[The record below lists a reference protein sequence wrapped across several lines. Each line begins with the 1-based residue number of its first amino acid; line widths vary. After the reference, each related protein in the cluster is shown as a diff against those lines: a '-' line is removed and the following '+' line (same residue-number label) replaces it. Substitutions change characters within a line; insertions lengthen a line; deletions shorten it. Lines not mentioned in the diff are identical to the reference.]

1 MIKQTNKLSIKDL
14 VTIGV
19 FTAIFLVF
27 YLLGGMPFAI
37 NPVLTFYMPLGCA
50 LVCGPIYLLLVAKV
64 HKKYTITILAVLMA
78 CIVFMTG
85 MHPAFSIGFL
95 VMGIVA
101 EIVAGSKNY
110 QSKKMNSLSYI
121 LFTLASTGSYLVY
134 FANPE
139 AWAATMLQSGTEAS
153 YITTMNATA
162 SPMILVIMLVGT
174 IVCATLSSLVGCKML
189 KKQFE
194 KSGIIHD

>member
-1 MIKQTNKLSIKDL
+1 MTKYKKGLSIKDL

-19 FTAIFLVF
+19 FSAIYLVF
-27 YLLGGMPFAI
+27 FLAGGMPFAI

-50 LVCGPIYLLLVAKV
+50 LLCGPIFLLLVAKV
-64 HKKYTITILAVLMA
+64 HKRYTITILSLLMA
-78 CIVFMTG
+78 CIVFITG
-85 MHPAFSIGFL
+85 MHPAFSIGFI

-101 EIVAGSKNY
+101 EIVAGTKSY

-121 LFTLASTGSYLVY
+121 LLSLASTGSYLVF

-139 AWAATMLQSGTEAS
+139 AWAATMLQSGTEQS
-153 YITTMNATA
+153 YITTMNANA
-162 SPMILVIMLVGT
+162 SPTILIIMLVGT
-174 IVCATLSSLVGCKML
+174 VLCAALSSFIGCKML

-194 KSGIIHD
+194 KSGIIH